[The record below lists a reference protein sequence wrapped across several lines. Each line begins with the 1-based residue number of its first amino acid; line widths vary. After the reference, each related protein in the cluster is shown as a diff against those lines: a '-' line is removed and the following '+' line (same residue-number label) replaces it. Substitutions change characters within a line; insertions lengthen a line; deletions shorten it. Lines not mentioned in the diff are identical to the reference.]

1 MYFTFIVISYYGKE
15 TLTVMS
21 GLVHSSPTRIN
32 TLQNTS
38 IFQTKKLHWW
48 PMSKMLYK
56 NVFKLKVQ
64 VKENPLKPFRKIY
77 EAVEEKRQT
86 PPSICL
92 QFLNIL
98 ESKCLNNSLICTGR
112 HGNSYLRTKCGKTM
126 FPHER
131 IFFTARATKEPVALI
146 NAQMSGRFLH
156 ASGSYNIFVKSRR
169 Q

>member
-1 MYFTFIVISYYGKE
+1 VISYYGKE

-77 EAVEEKRQT
+77 EAVADWKNDKHRPQT
-86 PPSICL
+86 FCN
-92 QFLNIL
+92 F
-98 ESKCLNNSLICTGR
+98 
-112 HGNSYLRTKCGKTM
+112 
-126 FPHER
+126 
-131 IFFTARATKEPVALI
+131 
-146 NAQMSGRFLH
+146 
-156 ASGSYNIFVKSRR
+156 
-169 Q
+169 